1 MAEELRA
8 RRMARHERERRRR
21 AELVQGALFW
31 LAVLAGFAIAGT
43 IDFYTLG

>member
-1 MAEELRA
+1 MADELRA

-43 IDFYTLG
+43 IDWLTLG